1 MRQMEQFATARLVA
15 RDWTADDLDA
25 AFSIYG
31 RDEVMRWLG
40 SQPRRPVASR
50 EQMQRALDRM
60 VVRAEEQ
67 PAYDRWT
74 LALRATGEVVG
85 AVFLS
90 PLPGDDGEVEIGWH
104 LNPDH
109 WGAGYATEAGRGVI
123 ALAFG
128 LEHVGQDRVE
138 PELARRRP
146 RPVLDRVLAV
156 VDPDNARSLAV
167 CRRLGM
173 THRGRT
179 TAYYGETLE
188 LFELTRTAVR

>member
-1 MRQMEQFATARLVA
+1 MRQMEQFTTARLVA
-15 RDWTADDLDA
+15 RDWTAADLDA

-31 RDEVMRWLG
+31 RDEVTRWLG
-40 SQPRRPVASR
+40 RRPRRPVASR
-50 EQMQRALDRM
+50 EQMRQALDRM
-60 VVRAEEQ
+60 IARAQAQ
-67 PAYDRWT
+67 PAYDRWA
-74 LALRATGEVVG
+74 LELRATGEVVG
-85 AVFLS
+85 AIFLS
-90 PLPGDDGEVEIGWH
+90 PLPGDDGEIEIGWH

-128 LEHVGQDRVE
+128 LEDVGQDRIG

-146 RPVLDRVLAV
+146 RPALDRVLAV
-156 VDPDNARSLAV
+156 VDADNARSLAV

-173 THRGRT
+173 THRGQT

-188 LFELTRTAVR
+188 LFELSRAAVQ